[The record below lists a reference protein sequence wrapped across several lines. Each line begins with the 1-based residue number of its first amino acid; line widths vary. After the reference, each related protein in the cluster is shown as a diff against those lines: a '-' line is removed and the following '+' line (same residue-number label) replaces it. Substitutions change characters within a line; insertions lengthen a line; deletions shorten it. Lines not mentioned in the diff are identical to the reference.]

1 MRIPRNA
8 RLLLVA
14 LGLLAL
20 GLGVWQVA
28 GAGRQTTMV
37 RVLAAS
43 RDLPAGSVI
52 TPAATTWQEVAQ
64 LSAGAYLQ
72 DAPKT
77 GSLMLSTV
85 AAGEL
90 IPNRA
95 VGVEPFA
102 GRSVVTLK
110 PAVLPVRTLQ
120 VGDIVDV
127 WVQHSANSSVQSESA
142 PTLIATEAEVVAISA
157 EQGGFSSGSQ
167 RVDLSVERS
176 QIEGLVS
183 AALGAQNQLAV
194 VRSASMRDVKAG
206 T

>member
-14 LGLLAL
+14 LGLLVL
-20 GLGVWQVA
+20 GLGLWQVA
-28 GAGRQTTMV
+28 GAGRPPAMV

-52 TPAATTWQEVAQ
+52 TSAATTWQEVTQ

-72 DAPKT
+72 AAPKA

-85 AAGEL
+85 VTGEL
-90 IPNRA
+90 IPSRSVSA
-95 VGVEPFA
+95 EVFL

-110 PAVLPVRTLQ
+110 PAVLPVRALQ

-127 WVQHSANSSVQSESA
+127 WVQHATSSATQSE
-142 PTLIATEAEVVAISA
+142 PMLTLIATEAEVVAISA

-194 VRSASMRDVKAG
+194 VRSTSMRDVKARS
-206 T
+206 